1 MTVKSVYTVVALVGI
16 GLMITGVAVMSQ
28 ESKPAGG
35 GAPAAAAAPK
45 AEAPAA
51 TAKPAEKPADKPQDG
66 AAAEKPAAGAAAAA
80 KPAGESKP
88 AAAVDPNAPKSGAA
102 APAGADPNA
111 PKPGDEKPWSFDDL
125 EKVPTTP
132 LTPGEPMESVNL
144 NNVEMR
150 IILQKL
156 GEWTGKPIIPSNDE
170 VMKLRITIYASQ
182 QLPRSSALSLVYAA
196 LRSRGIIAEH
206 YDDKIILKPI
216 AQARQGYIPT
226 VSSAEPLVKFAD
238 KSQIVEKFFR
248 LQSYSPTRLVEV
260 ISPLI
265 ADYGHITAL
274 ENTRDIV
281 VIDTVENL
289 IRIEQII
296 KQLDVPESEKVVE
309 QVFEIKNTDPGE
321 IVQVLQ
327 LILTDLKGGTRARGN
342 RGQGGQQT
350 AQPETPRP
358 QQQPGQR
365 SGGPGANANPAPSV
379 TIPSDTVPIKLIAM
393 PKQGWIIARGTNE
406 DIDLVA
412 EWIKKLDIPETVPTG
427 QTVVPV
433 KYVDPRE
440 VANIIQNALQ
450 DMPGDVRA
458 NIVVQALSQSK
469 QVVIFGSEENRKM
482 VERLIAEVDL
492 PSQNIYS
499 QRTFTLKHADPDQ
512 IKTNIDS
519 LFDGSTSS
527 SGRNMGFGGFG
538 GYGGFGRSSQTP
550 DQVVKTIS
558 YPTLKQVTVIAS
570 EENLKKIADLI
581 EKQWDVPLDITKDQY
596 RLITLKNS
604 DPVQM
609 TDLLTKLFT
618 AESTGSGNSNLIRM
632 IFGGSGSEDEKKKIV
647 GSLYGMLTF
656 EAVPGTKKLI
666 VISKIPEA
674 YEVIEKLVLNLDREE
689 KAEVPTVV
697 TLKYADAEDLCE
709 QLNAMLNEA
718 GTTATIRRSSRGLT
732 TSTTSSSNSS
742 QGTASSISSGQET
755 SSEMITPWWNRQR
768 TTTTTA
774 MPTSNLIGQ
783 VRFVPVH
790 RSKAIMILSP
800 PEYLEDLTKLI
811 TELDKPGMQVMV
823 KVVIVEVN
831 LKKATSIGV
840 QLASDPSAFGTLGV
854 NAVEALTSLSSGG
867 ARGGFALGATGAN
880 NTTPSVQATPNATK
894 GFGSVSSTDISV
906 LVDLLVEHANGRVL
920 NQPTLWTKDNEEATF
935 IKGEKIAFVTG
946 NQTAS
951 TGSTQQTVSYDDVG
965 LTLKI
970 RPNITPEKSVD
981 MTVNLTISQL
991 ELDIINVQRARK
1003 NLDTTT
1009 HMIINDGQSIM
1020 LGGILFQNNE
1030 ETQQKVPLLGD
1041 IPLLGEVFKHKRTE
1055 VTNSELLVFVTP
1067 YVVDDKKL
1075 EAIPQDPDQTPL
1087 EDSRGKL
1094 KTTLEQLRE
1103 SLDEVLGK
1111 PYEPVE
1117 KKPGDKADAE
1127 KPADDAAGKTTGKKS
1142 DDAAKPDAEK
1152 PAVPVTTDKPVGPT
1166 AMKEN

>member
-1 MTVKSVYTVVALVGI
+1 MNGPGAKSATGFVTGVQTVKSVYTAVALVGI

-28 ESKPAGG
+28 EPKPAGG
-35 GAPAAAAAPK
+35 GAPAAAAAPATK
-45 AEAPAA
+45 PETPAA
-51 TAKPAEKPADKPQDG
+51 PSATDKPADKPVAPPQEG
-66 AAAEKPAAGAAAAA
+66 VAADKPAEGANPADEA
-80 KPAGESKP
+80 KP
-88 AAAVDPNAPKSGAA
+88 
-102 APAGADPNA
+102 ADPNA
-111 PKPGDEKPWSFDDL
+111 PKAGEEKPWSLDEL

-150 IILQKL
+150 VILQKL
-156 GEWTGKPIIPSNDE
+156 GEWTGKPIIPTTDE
-170 VMKLRITIYASQ
+170 VMRLRITIYASQ
-182 QLPRSSALSLVYAA
+182 TLPRSSALTLVYAA
-196 LRSRGIIAEH
+196 LRARGIIAEH

-226 VSSAEPLVKFAD
+226 VAASEPLVKFAD

-248 LQSYSPTRLVEV
+248 LQSYSPSRLVEV

-265 ADYGHITAL
+265 AEYGHVTAL

-296 KQLDVPESEKVVE
+296 KQLDVPESDTVVE
-309 QVFEIKNTDPGE
+309 QVFEILNTDPGE
-321 IVQVLQ
+321 IVQVLE
-327 LILTDLKGGTRARGN
+327 LILTDLKGGTRTRGT
-342 RGQGGQQT
+342 RGQGGQATPQ
-350 AQPETPRP
+350 AEAPRP
-358 QQQPGQR
+358 QQGQR
-365 SGGPGANANPAPSV
+365 SGAPGANANPAPSV
-379 TIPSDTVPIKLIAM
+379 TIPSTTVPIKLIAM

-433 KYVDPRE
+433 KFVDPRE
-440 VANIIQNALQ
+440 VANIIQSALQ
-450 DMPGDVRA
+450 DMPGEVKA

-492 PSQNIYS
+492 PSQNIFS

-512 IKTNIDS
+512 IKTNIDA

-527 SGRNMGFGGFG
+527 SSNRGFGGGFGGFG
-538 GYGGFGRSSQTP
+538 GGFGRSSQAP
-550 DQVVKTIS
+550 DQVVKSIS
-558 YPTLKQVTVIAS
+558 YPTQKQVTVIAS
-570 EENLKKIADLI
+570 EENLKKIAELI
-581 EKQWDVPLDITKDQY
+581 EKQWDVPLDIEKDQY
-596 RLITLKNS
+596 RIITLKNS

-609 TDLLTKLFT
+609 TTLLTTLFT
-618 AESTGSGNSNLIRM
+618 ADSGSGGGNNNLIRM

-674 YEVIEKLVLNLDREE
+674 YEVIEKLVMTLDREE

-718 GTTATIRRSSRGLT
+718 GTTATIRRSSRGLASKT
-732 TSTTSSSNSS
+732 TTSSGDS
-742 QGTASSISSGQET
+742 SSISSGQEANA
-755 SSEMITPWWNRQR
+755 EMITPWWNRQR
-768 TTTTTA
+768 TTTTEA

-823 KVVIVEVN
+823 KVVIMEVN
-831 LKKATSIGV
+831 LSKATSIGV

-854 NAVEALTSLSSGG
+854 NAIQALTSLSNGSTGRDYTLSGG
-867 ARGGFALGATGAN
+867 TAAAPPNVSAPTGS
-880 NTTPSVQATPNATK
+880 TQ
-894 GFGSVSSTDISV
+894 GIGSVTSADINV
-906 LVDLLVEHANGRVL
+906 LVDLLVKNANGRIL
-920 NQPTLWTKDNEEATF
+920 NQPTLWTKDNQEATF
-935 IKGEKIAFVTG
+935 LKGQKIAFI
-946 NQTAS
+946 
-951 TGSTQQTVSYDDVG
+951 TGSTTQNTGQTQQTVSYDTVG
-965 LTLKI
+965 VTLTVK
-970 RPNITPEKSVD
+970 PNITPEKAVD
-981 MTVNLTISQL
+981 MIMYLNVSQL
-991 ELDIINVQRARK
+991 ELEIINGQRSRK

-1009 HMIINDGQSIM
+1009 RLIVRNGQSIM
-1020 LGGILFQNNE
+1020 MGGILYQNNE
-1030 ETQQKVPLLGD
+1030 EVNQKVPLLGD
-1041 IPLLGEVFKHKRTE
+1041 IPLLGELFKHKRNE

-1067 YVVDDKKL
+1067 YVIDDKKL
-1075 EAIPQDPDQTPL
+1075 ETIPLDPDQTPL
-1087 EDSRGKL
+1087 EDSRTKL
-1094 KTTLEQLRE
+1094 KTTLEKLSS
-1103 SLDEVLGK
+1103 SLDEALGK
-1111 PYEPVE
+1111 PYEQA
-1117 KKPGDKADAE
+1117 GADT
-1127 KPADDAAGKTTGKKS
+1127 PADDAAGKTNGETT
-1142 DDAAKPDAEK
+1142 DDAAKDK
-1152 PAVPVTTDKPVGPT
+1152 PPVTTDKPTGPT